1 MSGRSLR
8 GILVAFVVFS
18 VSSLASATGISL
30 GSPFYLIDLSR
41 AVAKVPGVAADVLAE
56 LEVPESD
63 AAGILADVEATL
75 ADFPT
80 ILPVPLLGGALEIS
94 LPFDVI
100 DTVRLSAGILNDGLV
115 RGIADLLGAEIPQ
128 PLIDQE
134 WSEPGFQGAVTAD
147 LFFSTY
153 LVSAEVLKRFDLV
166 FLGVNLGLG
175 LDWMEGEIT
184 PAVDYE
190 VPPDY
195 EDRISAAVDALHLGG
210 LTWSSLG
217 VHGLIGFELG
227 PPFLRLALDGRVY
240 LPFSQMAGW
249 WGIEVADWGWTL
261 GLVVRF

>member
-1 MSGRSLR
+1 MIGRSLR
-8 GILVAFVVFS
+8 GTLVAFVVFS
-18 VSSLASATGISL
+18 VSSLASATGISV

-147 LFFSTY
+147 VSFSTSW
-153 LVSAEVLKRFDLV
+153 VSVEAIKRFDLV
-166 FLGVNLGLG
+166 FLGIDLGLG
-175 LDWMEGEIT
+175 LDRMEGKIT
-184 PAVDYE
+184 PTVEPE

-195 EDRISAAVDALHLGG
+195 EDRIFAAVDALHLGG

-240 LPFSQMAGW
+240 LPFSQTTGW
-249 WGIEVADWGWTL
+249 WGIEVGDWGWTL